1 MFLFFSSHDILH
13 GLTSSYFKA
22 YVCNIDK
29 EAGCI
34 LFHDY
39 VDTNFDLKIWHFP
52 LLLNFI

>member
-22 YVCNIDK
+22 YVCNTDK
-29 EAGCI
+29 EAGSI

-39 VDTNFDLKIWHFP
+39 FDTNFYRKIGHFP
-52 LLLNFI
+52 LLLNYI